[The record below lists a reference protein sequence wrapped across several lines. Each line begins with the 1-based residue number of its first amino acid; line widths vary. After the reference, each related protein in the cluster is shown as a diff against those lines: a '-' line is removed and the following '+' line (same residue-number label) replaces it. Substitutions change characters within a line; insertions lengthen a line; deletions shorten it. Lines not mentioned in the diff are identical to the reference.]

1 MFQGCATSNQQLSET
16 EGSISG
22 YEKTGN
28 STTASIAGEP
38 SAALLFFWFD
48 LFNQINFNLNKE
60 EKKMHNETVFF
71 SLNHGKNGQ
80 LVSWHSKKRMASG
93 KVRIINTFVVGK
105 KPCRTYQSFIKLN
118 GAEKHST
125 HTFCKNQGQYWRSY
139 E

>member
-60 EKKMHNETVFF
+60 EKKN
-71 SLNHGKNGQ
+71 
-80 LVSWHSKKRMASG
+80 A
-93 KVRIINTFVVGK
+93 
-105 KPCRTYQSFIKLN
+105 
-118 GAEKHST
+118 
-125 HTFCKNQGQYWRSY
+125 
-139 E
+139 